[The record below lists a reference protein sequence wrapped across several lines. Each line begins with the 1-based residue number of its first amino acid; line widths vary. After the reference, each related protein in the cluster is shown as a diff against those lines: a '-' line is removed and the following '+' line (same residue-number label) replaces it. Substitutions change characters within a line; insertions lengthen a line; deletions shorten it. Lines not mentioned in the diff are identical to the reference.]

1 MLPGEPKSTGTGAAA
16 STAANVNEP
25 VISTPP
31 LASPLWR
38 RCAKR
43 LMSRGAL
50 LVLLP
55 AFLAV
60 LLSIAIVQM
69 FSHASIPPV
78 RTGQIQIEEI
88 APQSHAELGIE
99 PVQPVQP
106 AKPRLSAR
114 THAVPSS
121 RHNPGP
127 SPQLPCRRRSC

>member
-1 MLPGEPKSTGTGAAA
+1 MLPGEPKTAGNGAAA
-16 STAANVNEP
+16 STPANLNEP
-25 VISTPP
+25 VTPTPP

-38 RCAKR
+38 RCGKR
-43 LMSRGAL
+43 LMSREGL

-55 AFLAV
+55 AFLAL

-69 FSHASIPPV
+69 LRDAGTPPV

-121 RHNPGP
+121 RHNPGAYT
-127 SPQLPCRRRSC
+127 QLPCRRRSC